1 MKEKINLG
9 DAELVVMKVIWDA
22 GKAVNTQYISDAVAE
37 MEWRRTTIST
47 FLTRLVQKGALSCE
61 KVGKQYFYTPLL
73 KESEYKKAQ
82 TKSLIKNLY
91 GGSVKAFAVALF
103 EDEKLSEE
111 DIRELGSIF
120 DDWRK

>member
-37 MEWRRTTIST
+37 REWRRTTIST

>member
-37 MEWRRTTIST
+37 REWRRTTIST

-61 KVGKQYFYTPLL
+61 KVGKQYFYTALL